1 MPGTRR
7 RQPGTPLLSSL
18 PSPRPQHREHYIDGR
33 RVDAKAAVPR
43 DQGGGKL
50 TRKMFVGGIG
60 EVSDAEFR
68 NHFAAFGSITVG
80 RGARPGVQGL
90 GSCRR
95 SGCPPQAS
103 CEACGPRPAGPACPV
118 PSQLPAA
125 CSSPTAYP
133 HPRAPCSDRRTAW
146 CCASPTAPAAA
157 LASSPT
163 TTRCRWRRR
172 APPCSTRLAVVR
184 LLARGRAA
192 AARPGTPVSA
202 LVLARAL
209 PATVLAR
216 ACSSHAMPP
225 ALTGWASPLHPRR
238 HAVPGPGA
246 PPVGTASRREACGQ
260 QGRRRRR
267 RRHRRHRRHR
277 QFTW

>member
-103 CEACGPRPAGPACPV
+103 CEACGPSVPSALPAPCCLLVPNRLPPPSCTVLRPQDCVVLRKPDGSSRGFGFVTYDDEMSVEKASAPLQHPPGCGPPAGQGPGSRSATRH
-118 PSQLPAA
+118 SRF
-125 CSSPTAYP
+125 CSSPCSSSAC
-133 HPRAPCSDRRTAW
+133 HSSGPRLLQPCHAACPDRLGLP
-146 CCASPTAPAAA
+146 SAPA
-157 LASSPT
+157 P
-163 TTRCRWRRR
+163 
-172 APPCSTRLAVVR
+172 
-184 LLARGRAA
+184 
-192 AARPGTPVSA
+192 
-202 LVLARAL
+202 
-209 PATVLAR
+209 
-216 ACSSHAMPP
+216 ACSA
-225 ALTGWASPLHPRR
+225 W
-238 HAVPGPGA
+238 
-246 PPVGTASRREACGQ
+246 SRSTTCRDGEW
-260 QGRRRRR
+260 
-267 RRHRRHRRHR
+267 
-277 QFTW
+277 T